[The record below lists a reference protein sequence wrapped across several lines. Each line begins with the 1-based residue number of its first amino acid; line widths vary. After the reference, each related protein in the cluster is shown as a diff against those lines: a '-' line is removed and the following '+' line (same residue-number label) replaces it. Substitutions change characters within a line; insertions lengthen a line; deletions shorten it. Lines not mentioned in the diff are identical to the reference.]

1 MSASHTTLA
10 ATNQAISTS
19 GAATLHSAASAPPAN
34 AGASPALPI
43 LIQALHTHLEMLAQ
57 QLSRISDSTF
67 TDTTLDPCFG
77 SSIGSHVRHIL
88 DHVCNLAHPATIDYE
103 ARRRGDAIESSRDL
117 ALQRIGESQAAIR
130 ALAKHIGSDAAIRI
144 TAIPSPGLAP
154 LTLPSTLERECLYVI
169 DHTVHHL
176 AMIRTLLS
184 RAGHCC
190 PSTLG
195 LAAGTPAPCAH

>member
-10 ATNQAISTS
+10 DTS
-19 GAATLHSAASAPPAN
+19 GAISISGEVTLHAAPSAP
-34 AGASPALPI
+34 SLLALPL

-57 QLSRISDSTF
+57 QLACISESTY

-88 DHVCNLAHPATIDYE
+88 DHIRNLSQPSTIDYE
-103 ARRRGDAIESSRDL
+103 ARRRGDAIETSRDQ
-117 ALQRIGESQAAIR
+117 ALQRIAELQFAIR
-130 ALAKHIGSDAAIRI
+130 ALAKHASSDATIQI